1 MTLAANVGPPNGL
14 GDHCRATRRSYP
26 PLDIGRHIC
35 LSAPNKIMAATIMD
49 QAATSGHHANLFFFF
64 FFLTCNKATST
75 PKKNVHEFSY
85 FFRSALCFIF

>member
-49 QAATSGHHANLFFFF
+49 QAATSGHHANLKKMYMSLAIFLEVLYVLFFEKC
-64 FFLTCNKATST
+64 FLK
-75 PKKNVHEFSY
+75 
-85 FFRSALCFIF
+85 SALFF